1 MSDGLKQAVQRKGS
15 FLQTMRA
22 VAWSFFGVRKSR
34 DYEQDVAQLNPVHV
48 IIAGLVAAGVFIA
61 LLLLLIRWAT
71 DVVEELLAEV
81 GRRRDELAAIG
92 MVLAAMVVQFAML
105 LVNWI
110 IASGVAK

>member
-48 IIAGLVAAGVFIA
+48 IIAGVIGAIVFI
-61 LLLLLIRWAT
+61 
-71 DVVEELLAEV
+71 
-81 GRRRDELAAIG
+81 G
-92 MVLAAMVVQFAML
+92 VLVLV
-105 LVNWI
+105 VNWI